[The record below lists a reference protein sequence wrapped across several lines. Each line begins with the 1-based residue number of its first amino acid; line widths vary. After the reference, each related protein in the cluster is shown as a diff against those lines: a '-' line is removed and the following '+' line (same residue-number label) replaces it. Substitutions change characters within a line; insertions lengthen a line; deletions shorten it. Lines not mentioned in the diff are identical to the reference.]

1 MKKPSI
7 QQVDDFFP
15 TEIAETI
22 SHFTHNG
29 DPKGPGFR
37 YGEGDG
43 IGEYGEDIPT
53 GLVLDLYHENDEEG
67 IPLTE
72 DGRNIYNSFIKHIHD
87 RYPGFWDTYK
97 IYRLYVNVFAPKEQA
112 YFHCDCDEEET
123 DQWTFLYYPIP
134 DFDWK
139 LNDGGWT
146 EFELDQKIIGVM
158 PIPNTLVRFSSQ
170 INHRATPFRNNH
182 RFTVAIKCVNQNES
196 LDRPN

>member
-87 RYPGFWDTYK
+87 RYPGFWDTYRV
-97 IYRLYVNVFAPKEQA
+97 YRLYINVFAPREQA
-112 YFHCDCDEEET
+112 YFHTDSEGDS

-134 DFDWK
+134 DFEWK

-146 EFELDQKIIGVM
+146 EFDLDGKVIGVT
-158 PIPNTLVRFSSQ
+158 PLPNSLVRFTSS
-170 INHRATPFRNNH
+170 INHRATPYRNHH
-182 RFTVAIKCVNQNES
+182 RFTIAIKCVNKNE
-196 LDRPN
+196 R

>member
-87 RYPGFWDTYK
+87 RYPGFWDTYRV
-97 IYRLYVNVFAPKEQA
+97 YRLYINVFAPREQA
-112 YFHCDCDEEET
+112 YFHTDSECDS

-134 DFDWK
+134 DFEWK

-146 EFELDQKIIGVM
+146 EFDLDGKVIGVT
-158 PIPNTLVRFSSQ
+158 PLPNSLVRFTSS
-170 INHRATPFRNNH
+170 INHRATPYRNHH
-182 RFTVAIKCVNQNES
+182 RFTIAIKCVNKNE
-196 LDRPN
+196 R

>member
-87 RYPGFWDTYK
+87 RYPGFWDTYRV
-97 IYRLYVNVFAPKEQA
+97 YRLYINVFAPREQA
-112 YFHCDCDEEET
+112 YFHTDSEGDS

-134 DFDWK
+134 DFEWK

-146 EFELDQKIIGVM
+146 EFDLDGKVIGVT
-158 PIPNTLVRFSSQ
+158 PLPNSLVRFTSS
-170 INHRATPFRNNH
+170 INHRATPYRNHH
-182 RFTVAIKCVNQNES
+182 RFTIALS
-196 LDRPN
+196 LIHI

>member
-87 RYPGFWDTYK
+87 RYPGFWDTYRV
-97 IYRLYVNVFAPKEQA
+97 YRLYINVFAPREQA
-112 YFHCDCDEEET
+112 YFHTDSEGDS

-134 DFDWK
+134 DFEWK

-146 EFELDQKIIGVM
+146 EFDLDGKVIGVT
-158 PIPNTLVRFSSQ
+158 PLPNSLVRFTSS
-170 INHRATPFRNNH
+170 INHRATPYRNHH
-182 RFTVAIKCVNQNES
+182 RFTIAIKCINKNE
-196 LDRPN
+196 LR

>member
-87 RYPGFWDTYK
+87 RYPGFWDTYRV
-97 IYRLYVNVFAPKEQA
+97 YRLYINVFAPREQA
-112 YFHCDCDEEET
+112 YFHTDSEGDS

-134 DFDWK
+134 DFEWK

-146 EFELDQKIIGVM
+146 EFDLDGKVIGVR
-158 PIPNTLVRFSSQ
+158 PLPNSLVRFTSS
-170 INHRATPFRNNH
+170 INHRATPYRNHH
-182 RFTVAIKCVNQNES
+182 RFTIAIKCVNKNE
-196 LDRPN
+196 R

>member
-7 QQVDDFFP
+7 QQAEDFFP
-15 TEIAETI
+15 AEVAEYV
-22 SHFTHNG
+22 SSYSYNG
-29 DPKGPGFR
+29 TPYGTGFR

-43 IGEYGEDIPT
+43 VDEDVPT
-53 GLVLDLYHENDEEG
+53 GMVHDLYHAMQDEGVPISDEAR
-67 IPLTE
+67 T
-72 DGRNIYNSFIKHIHD
+72 IYNSFVKYIHEK
-87 RYPGFWDTYK
+87 YPGFWDTYK

-158 PIPNTLVRFSSQ
+158 PLPNTLVRFSSQ

-182 RFTVAIKCVNQNES
+182 RFTVAIKCINKNES
-196 LDRPN
+196 LVRPN

>member
-87 RYPGFWDTYK
+87 RYPGFWDTYRV
-97 IYRLYVNVFAPKEQA
+97 YRLYINVFAPREQA
-112 YFHCDCDEEET
+112 YFHTDSEGDS

-134 DFDWK
+134 DFEWK

-146 EFELDQKIIGVM
+146 EFDLDGKVIGVT
-158 PIPNTLVRFSSQ
+158 PLPNSLVRFTSS
-170 INHRATPFRNNH
+170 INHRATPYRNHH
-182 RFTVAIKCVNQNES
+182 RFTIAIKCENKNE
-196 LDRPN
+196 R